1 MGGMQSL
8 IQHSMIEN
16 QYGNGKIVDSEKDED
31 GGGGGDTV
39 PILFDP
45 SSYRSV
51 HNLATNAEKRSFEDL
66 IKRTAEAI
74 FMTKCLKFNGFFGDI
89 NDKKG
94 FTEGDSRRA
103 EIFIASLLLRHIQI
117 ASTNG
122 LQMAECLLRN
132 NDITKFDIIPV
143 GGAIFPSMS
152 FFNHSCYPNALRLGY
167 QQYQVIRVIR
177 SIRKGE
183 EVNID
188 YGFDFY
194 ANPIEKRQKRAN
206 NQYHFACKCVP
217 CVNDW
222 PVYNDIMGKPRQFKC
237 EITNELADDMERQ
250 GHRYQLAMDHLVRL
264 DIQKALPLFR
274 DYLLAMNEIIEHP
287 DQRYIDCEEAY
298 KQCLWLENRGYKPI
312 RHGSGEQSRHPS
324 VVSSH
329 IR

>member
-1 MGGMQSL
+1 MQSL

-16 QYGNGKIVDSEKDED
+16 QNGNGQIVDSAKDED
-31 GGGGGDTV
+31 GGGGDTV

-94 FTEGDSRRA
+94 FTVGDSRRA
-103 EIFIASLLLRHIQI
+103 EIFIASLLLRHLQI

-177 SIRKGE
+177 YDIKTQ
-183 EVNID
+183 
-188 YGFDFY
+188 
-194 ANPIEKRQKRAN
+194 IE
-206 NQYHFACKCVP
+206 
-217 CVNDW
+217 
-222 PVYNDIMGKPRQFKC
+222 I
-237 EITNELADDMERQ
+237 
-250 GHRYQLAMDHLVRL
+250 
-264 DIQKALPLFR
+264 
-274 DYLLAMNEIIEHP
+274 
-287 DQRYIDCEEAY
+287 
-298 KQCLWLENRGYKPI
+298 
-312 RHGSGEQSRHPS
+312 
-324 VVSSH
+324 
-329 IR
+329 